1 MTLGAAAAVR
11 LIVWCQDCGHQV
23 EPDPA
28 EMAAPYG
35 AETTAFA
42 AAVEAN
48 DGSRSMPPSPV
59 QLACDAPMARELFP
73 LANDDRKSQVR
84 K

>member
-1 MTLGAAAAVR
+1 
-11 LIVWCQDCGHQV
+11 
-23 EPDPA
+23 
-28 EMAAPYG
+28 
-35 AETTAFA
+35 
-42 AAVEAN
+42 
-48 DGSRSMPPSPV
+48 MPPSPV